1 MSNPIKEQKLDS
13 ILDKLVITFADLE
26 DEIREHKEKLNYLEK
41 IRKEYLEAD
50 KTGNFSSLASTTEDK
65 DILAD
70 YSCPGALN
78 LSNNEEDELEIRC
91 SCSWCGRI
99 QTLQQIDEFLTRDE
113 IEQLIEERERNKK

>member
-1 MSNPIKEQKLDS
+1 MSNPTKEQKLDS
-13 ILDKLVITFADLE
+13 ILDKLVIAFADLE

-50 KTGNFSSLASTTEDK
+50 KTGNFVPLASTTEDK

-78 LSNNEEDELEIRC
+78 LSNNEED
-91 SCSWCGRI
+91 
-99 QTLQQIDEFLTRDE
+99 
-113 IEQLIEERERNKK
+113 